1 MHYLSRNLK
10 KVMIRTH
17 QIIYQLAIYF
27 LLCMN
32 TCARNRSQEY
42 ERVKSQIH
50 EKDDSSNKNRRDKVF
65 SKAINEIKKQV

>member
-1 MHYLSRNLK
+1 M
-10 KVMIRTH
+10 
-17 QIIYQLAIYF
+17 Q
-27 LLCMN
+27 
-32 TCARNRSQEY
+32 RNRSQEY